1 MKIIDNNGR
10 LFGKISIIDVAV
22 VLLVAVLA
30 VALNHKA
37 QLPQTSTN
45 TENTPITFQ
54 LWVRNQRPEILDA
67 IHVNDGLYD
76 PDRSTGGS
84 LGQIREIQVSDGT
97 QQGEMSD
104 GTVAQLPCEGRV
116 DLLITV
122 DGSGLVENGSFI
134 LNRVYELGVNA
145 SRTMNTKYAT
155 FTATVVDIRQG

>member
-1 MKIIDNNGR
+1 MKIMDNNGR

-22 VLLVAVLA
+22 VLLVAALA

-45 TENTPITFQ
+45 VENAPITFQ
-54 LWVRNQRPEILDA
+54 IWVRNQRPEILNA
-67 IHVNDGLYD
+67 IHEGDSLYD

-84 LGQIREIQVSDGT
+84 LGQITQIQVSDGT
-97 QQGEMSD
+97 QQGELVD
-104 GTVAQLPCEGRV
+104 GSVVQAPCEERV
-116 DLLITV
+116 DLLITLE
-122 DGSGLVENGSFI
+122 GSGLVENGSFI

-155 FTATVVDIRQG
+155 FTATVVDIREG